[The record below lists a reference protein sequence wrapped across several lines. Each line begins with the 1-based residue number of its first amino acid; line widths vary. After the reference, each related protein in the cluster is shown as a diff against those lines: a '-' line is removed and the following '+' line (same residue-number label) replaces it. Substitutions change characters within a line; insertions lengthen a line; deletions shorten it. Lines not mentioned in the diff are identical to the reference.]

1 MLEKLYD
8 DCLCNVGKDV
18 RDKDL
23 GGFHELFLWAVICNQ
38 QKMMLL
44 LFSRGEDFLRKAL
57 IGEHVSKLMIETG
70 KKQRM
75 LDDVISEYK
84 NNERQDLIVF
94 PLFDSLCLLF

>member
-1 MLEKLYD
+1 MERLYN

-18 RDKDL
+18 RENDL

-57 IGEHVSKLMIETG
+57 IGEHVSKLMIEIG
-70 KKQRM
+70 RKQRM
-75 LDDVISEYK
+75 LDDVISEDK
-84 NNERQDLIVF
+84 NNER
-94 PLFDSLCLLF
+94 